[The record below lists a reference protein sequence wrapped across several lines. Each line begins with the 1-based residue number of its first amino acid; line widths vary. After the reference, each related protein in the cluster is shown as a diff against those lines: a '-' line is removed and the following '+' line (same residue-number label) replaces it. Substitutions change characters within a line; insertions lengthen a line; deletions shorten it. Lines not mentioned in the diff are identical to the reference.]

1 MSSDAPKPPFKS
13 VEVNIFNQVYSLRTN
28 REVEHIKRLAGLVD
42 ERMRLISGHTT
53 AHDLAKIAI
62 FAALNIADELS
73 DTRAYYES
81 EFQKLLMRQLA
92 DADEAQHAAETED
105 ATGHATRPT
114 TGHATEQINGQ
125 ATAQATAQATG
136 QATEQPTGQG
146 NEDAPKPGGA
156 QSWFEDI
163 FDSPE
168 SDAARGR
175 SERLSSKVSAKLQS
189 LRQPPKETS
198 FSIEEDN

>member
-13 VEVNIFNQVYSLRTN
+13 VEVNIFNQVYNLRTN
-28 REVEHIKRLAGLVD
+28 REVEHIKRIAGLVD
-42 ERMRLISGHTT
+42 ERMRLISAHTT

-73 DTRAYYES
+73 DTREHYERELGKLLTRQSTES
-81 EFQKLLMRQLA
+81 EAFDETDGTRQ
-92 DADEAQHAAETED
+92 
-105 ATGHATRPT
+105 P
-114 TGHATEQINGQ
+114 
-125 ATAQATAQATG
+125 
-136 QATEQPTGQG
+136 EQPGDTA
-146 NEDAPKPGGA
+146 NLDAPKPLER

-168 SDAARGR
+168 SDAAKGSR

-189 LRQPPKETS
+189 LRQQPRQETS
-198 FSIEEDN
+198 FSIEEDE

>member
-1 MSSDAPKPPFKS
+1 MSSDAPKPSFKS

-28 REVEHIKRLAGLVD
+28 RDVEHIKRIAELVD

-73 DTRAYYES
+73 DTREHYER
-81 EFQKLLMRQLA
+81 EFQKLLTRAPEDVNEAEQT
-92 DADEAQHAAETED
+92 DEPAATQES
-105 ATGHATRPT
+105 AP
-114 TGHATEQINGQ
+114 
-125 ATAQATAQATG
+125 
-136 QATEQPTGQG
+136 
-146 NEDAPKPGGA
+146 EDAPKSPER

-163 FDSPE
+163 FDSPD
-168 SDAARGR
+168 SDAAKGGR

-189 LRQPPKETS
+189 LRQQPRQETS

>member
-1 MSSDAPKPPFKS
+1 MSSDAPKPSFKS

-28 REVEHIKRLAGLVD
+28 RDVEHIRRIAGLVD
-42 ERMRLISGHTT
+42 ERMRLISAHTT

-73 DTRAYYES
+73 DTREHYES
-81 EFQKLLMRQLA
+81 EFQKLLTSQAEDGNDAAARTGEPEPETTRAA
-92 DADEAQHAAETED
+92 DAAAD
-105 ATGHATRPT
+105 
-114 TGHATEQINGQ
+114 
-125 ATAQATAQATG
+125 
-136 QATEQPTGQG
+136 
-146 NEDAPKPGGA
+146 DAPKPPDR

-168 SDAARGR
+168 SDAAKGR
-175 SERLSSKVSAKLQS
+175 NERLSSKVSAKLQS
-189 LRQPPKETS
+189 LRQQQPPRQETS

>member
-28 REVEHIKRLAGLVD
+28 REVEHIKRIAGLVD

-73 DTRAYYES
+73 DTREHYERELGKLLTRHSTES
-81 EFQKLLMRQLA
+81 EAVEDTDERGEPEQFVETPA
-92 DADEAQHAAETED
+92 D
-105 ATGHATRPT
+105 
-114 TGHATEQINGQ
+114 
-125 ATAQATAQATG
+125 
-136 QATEQPTGQG
+136 
-146 NEDAPKPGGA
+146 DAPKSPER

-168 SDAARGR
+168 SDAAKGSR

-189 LRQPPKETS
+189 LRQQPRQETS
-198 FSIEEDN
+198 FSIEEDD

>member
-13 VEVNIFNQVYSLRTN
+13 VEVNIFNQVYNLRTN
-28 REVEHIKRLAGLVD
+28 REVEHIKRIAGLVD

-73 DTRAYYES
+73 DTREYYES
-81 EFQKLLMRQLA
+81 EFRKLLTRQSVDPGDVQPA
-92 DADEAQHAAETED
+92 GEPED
-105 ATGHATRPT
+105 ATVQT
-114 TGHATEQINGQ
+114 TGQTTGQVNGQ
-125 ATAQATAQATG
+125 VKGQATG
-136 QATEQPTGQG
+136 QATE
-146 NEDAPKPGGA
+146 DAPKSGGA

-168 SDAARGR
+168 SEAARGR